1 MLSWNHIYFLLFGNV
16 NTPIHTIIDF
26 GELPCCDCVCLG
38 TFRDLVLMSPKS
50 SHVEEVL
57 PFSLGRNWLM
67 SPLQSLKGVGGHCLS
82 MFSLVRN
89 GTWLRSRC
97 AQGRACFLLVWEGRS
112 HGPSAFMCSPVCWFN
127 GVQQFMSR

>member
-1 MLSWNHIYFLLFGNV
+1 MG
-16 NTPIHTIIDF
+16 P
-26 GELPCCDCVCLG
+26 
-38 TFRDLVLMSPKS
+38 RVLMSPKS

-67 SPLQSLKGVGGHCLS
+67 SPLQSLKGVGGHCLP

-97 AQGRACFLLVWEGRS
+97 AQERACLLLVWEGTS
-112 HGPSAFMCSPVCWFN
+112 HGPSAFMYSPVCRFQWCAAVYVSVKLSELSQN
-127 GVQQFMSR
+127 AHISKCTC